1 MKKIIIVAP
10 VSKSLIDFRGD
21 LIKDMKNKGYN
32 VITVSPALTEEY
44 INIFQQQKIDN
55 IPINFQRNKL
65 NPFFDLLTLV
75 KLFKIFWKQAP
86 DIILSYTIK
95 PVIWGGLVAR
105 FFKIDF
111 YALITGAGFVFYGV
125 SFKRKLLRFFV
136 IFLYKLSLSKS
147 KAVIF
152 QNIDDLNLFV
162 DKGIVPRSK
171 THLVNG
177 SGVNIK
183 KFALTTIPK
192 GMIHFLCVARLKGD
206 KGIRQYAAAAKIVK
220 KKFPTVVFN
229 LVGPKETSPDAISL
243 DEVNSWS
250 DYIIYKGEVSDIH
263 SFIKSSHIYIL
274 PSYHEGLPRSTL
286 EAMSMGRPIITTN
299 ASGCKE
305 TVKEGINGFK
315 VPVANIDKLVEKI
328 IWFIE
333 HSDQIEP
340 MGIESRRMVEE
351 KFDVRKVNANMLDIM
366 NLQRSK
372 SN

>member
-10 VSKSLIDFRGD
+10 VSKSLINFRGD

-32 VITVSPALTEEY
+32 VITASPALSGKY
-44 INIFQQQKIDN
+44 VNIFRQQKIDN

-65 NPFFDLLTLV
+65 NPFYDLVTLI
-75 KLFKIFWKQAP
+75 KLFKIFWEQSP

-95 PVIWGGLVAR
+95 PVIWGGLAAR
-105 FFKIDF
+105 FFKTNF
-111 YALITGAGFVFYGV
+111 YALITGTGFVFYGV
-125 SFKRKLLRFFV
+125 STKRKLLRSFV
-136 IFLYKLSLSKS
+136 VLLFKLSLKKS

-152 QNIDDLNLFV
+152 QNIDDLDLFV
-162 DKGIVPRSK
+162 ERGIVPRSK

-183 KFALTTIPK
+183 KFYLANIPK
-192 GMIHFLCVARLKGD
+192 GIINFLCIARLKGD

-220 KKFPTVVFN
+220 KKFPNIVFN
-229 LVGPKETSPDAISL
+229 LVGPVETSPDAISL

-250 DYIIYKGEVSDIH
+250 NYISYKGEVEDVRPL
-263 SFIKSSHIYIL
+263 IKDAHIYVL

-305 TVKEGINGFK
+305 TVKEGVNGFL
-315 VPVANIDKLVEKI
+315 VPVASIDILAEKM

-333 HSDQIEP
+333 HSNQIEP
-340 MGIESRRMVEE
+340 MGIASRRMVEE
-351 KFDVRKVNANMLDIM
+351 KFDVCKVNAIMLDMM
-366 NLQRSK
+366 NL
-372 SN
+372 

>member
-10 VSKSLIDFRGD
+10 ISKSLINFRGD

-32 VITVSPALTEEY
+32 VITASPALSGKY
-44 INIFQQQKIDN
+44 VNIFRQQKIDN

-65 NPFFDLLTLV
+65 NPFYDLVTLI
-75 KLFKIFWKQAP
+75 KLFKIFWEQSP

-95 PVIWGGLVAR
+95 PVIWGGLAAR
-105 FFKIDF
+105 FFKTNF
-111 YALITGAGFVFYGV
+111 YALITGTGFVFYGV
-125 SFKRKLLRFFV
+125 STKRKLLRSFV
-136 IFLYKLSLSKS
+136 VLLFKLSLKKS

-152 QNIDDLNLFV
+152 QNIDDLDLFV
-162 DKGIVPRSK
+162 ERGIVPRSK

-183 KFALTTIPK
+183 KFYLANIPK
-192 GMIHFLCVARLKGD
+192 GIINFLCIARLKGD

-220 KKFPTVVFN
+220 KKFPNIVFN
-229 LVGPKETSPDAISL
+229 LVGPVETSPDAISL

-250 DYIIYKGEVSDIH
+250 NYISYKGEVEDVRPL
-263 SFIKSSHIYIL
+263 IKNAHIYVL

-305 TVKEGINGFK
+305 TVKEGVNGFL
-315 VPVANIDKLVEKI
+315 VPVASIDILAEKMV
-328 IWFIE
+328 WFIE
-333 HSDQIEP
+333 HSNQIEP
-340 MGIESRRMVEE
+340 MGIASRRMVEE
-351 KFDVRKVNANMLDIM
+351 KFDVCKVNAIMLDMM
-366 NLQRSK
+366 NL
-372 SN
+372 

>member
-10 VSKSLIDFRGD
+10 ISKSLINFRGD
-21 LIKDMKNKGYN
+21 LIIDMKNKGYN
-32 VITVSPALTEEY
+32 VITASPALSEEY
-44 INIFQQQKIDN
+44 SNIFKQQKIVN
-55 IPINFQRNKL
+55 MTVNFINNKL
-65 NPFFDLLTLV
+65 NPLYDFFTIIR
-75 KLFKIFWKQAP
+75 LFKIFWEQSP

-95 PVIWGGLVAR
+95 PVIWGGLVAK
-105 FFKIDF
+105 FFKTDF
-111 YALITGAGFVFYGV
+111 YALITGTGFVFYGV
-125 SFKRKLLRFFV
+125 SFKRKLLRNFV
-136 IFLYKLSLSKS
+136 IFLYRFALKKS

-162 DKGIVPRSK
+162 SKSIVPKSK
-171 THLVNG
+171 THLVDG
-177 SGVNIK
+177 SGVNIER
-183 KFALTTIPK
+183 FNYTVPPK
-192 GMIHFLCVARLKGD
+192 GNINFLCVARLKGD
-206 KGIRQYAAAAKIVK
+206 KGIRQYAAAAKIIK
-220 KKFPTVVFN
+220 KKFPNTIFN
-229 LVGPKETSPDAISL
+229 LIGPEEISPDAISL

-250 DYIIYKGEVSDIH
+250 NYISYKGEVEDVRPL
-263 SFIKSSHIYIL
+263 IKDAHIYVL

>member
-44 INIFQQQKIDN
+44 VNIFKQQKIDN

-125 SFKRKLLRFFV
+125 SFKRKLLRNFV
-136 IFLYKLSLSKS
+136 IFLYRFALKKS

-162 DKGIVPRSK
+162 SKSIVPKSK
-171 THLVNG
+171 THLVDG
-177 SGVNIK
+177 SGVNIER
-183 KFALTTIPK
+183 FNYTVPPK
-192 GMIHFLCVARLKGD
+192 GNINFLCVARLKGD
-206 KGIRQYAAAAKIVK
+206 KGIRQYAAAAKIIK
-220 KKFPTVVFN
+220 KKFPNTIFN
-229 LVGPKETSPDAISL
+229 LIGPEEISPDAISL

-250 DYIIYKGEVSDIH
+250 NYISYQGEVSDVR
-263 SFIKSSHIYIL
+263 SLIKNSHVYVL

-286 EAMSMGRPIITTN
+286 EAMSMGRPVITTD

-305 TVKEGINGFK
+305 TVKEGVNGFI
-315 VPVANIDKLVEKI
+315 VPIANVEMLVKKM
-328 IWFIE
+328 IWFILN
-333 HSDQIEP
+333 SKQIES
-340 MGIESRRMVEE
+340 MGIESRNMVEE
-351 KFDVRKVNANMLDIM
+351 KFDVRKVNAKMLDIIG
-366 NLQRSK
+366 RSQV
-372 SN
+372 

>member
-10 VSKSLIDFRGD
+10 ISKSLINFRGD
-21 LIKDMKNKGYN
+21 LIKDIKNKGHN
-32 VITVSPALTEEY
+32 VITASPALSGNY
-44 INIFQQQKIDN
+44 VNIFQQQKIDN

-65 NPFFDLLTLV
+65 NPFYDLVTLI
-75 KLFKIFWKQAP
+75 KLFKLFWEQSP

-95 PVIWGGLVAR
+95 PVIWGGLAAR
-105 FFKIDF
+105 FFKTNF
-111 YALITGAGFVFYGV
+111 YALITGTGFVFYGV
-125 SFKRKLLRFFV
+125 STKRKLLRSLVVLLF
-136 IFLYKLSLSKS
+136 KLSLKKS

-152 QNIDDLNLFV
+152 QNVDDLNLFV
-162 DKGIVPRSK
+162 DKGIIPRSK

-183 KFALTTIPK
+183 KFYLANIPK
-192 GMIHFLCVARLKGD
+192 DIINFLCIARLKGD

-220 KKFPTVVFN
+220 KKFPNIVFN
-229 LVGPKETSPDAISL
+229 LVGPVETSPDAISL

-250 DYIIYKGEVSDIH
+250 NYISYKGEVEDVRPL
-263 SFIKSSHIYIL
+263 IKDAHIYVL

-286 EAMSMGRPIITTN
+286 EAMSMGRPVITTN

-305 TVKEGINGFK
+305 TVKEGVNGFL
-315 VPVANIDKLVEKI
+315 VPVASIDILAEKM

-340 MGIESRRMVEE
+340 MGIASRRMVEE
-351 KFDVRKVNANMLDIM
+351 KFDVCKVNAIMLDMM
-366 NLQRSK
+366 NL
-372 SN
+372 

>member
-10 VSKSLIDFRGD
+10 ISKSLINFRGD

-32 VITVSPALTEEY
+32 VITASPALSGKY
-44 INIFQQQKIDN
+44 VNIFRQQKIDN

-65 NPFFDLLTLV
+65 NPFYDLVTLI
-75 KLFKIFWKQAP
+75 KLFKIFWEQSP

-95 PVIWGGLVAR
+95 PVIWGGLAAR
-105 FFKIDF
+105 FFKTNF
-111 YALITGAGFVFYGV
+111 YALITGTGFVFYGV
-125 SFKRKLLRFFV
+125 STKRKLLRSFV
-136 IFLYKLSLSKS
+136 VLLFKLSLKKS

-152 QNIDDLNLFV
+152 QNIDDLDLFV
-162 DKGIVPRSK
+162 ERGIVPRSK

-183 KFALTTIPK
+183 KFYLANIPK
-192 GMIHFLCVARLKGD
+192 GIINFLCIARLKGD

-220 KKFPTVVFN
+220 KKFPNIVFN
-229 LVGPKETSPDAISL
+229 LVGPVETSPDAISL

-250 DYIIYKGEVSDIH
+250 NYITYKGEVEDVRPL
-263 SFIKSSHIYIL
+263 IKDAHIYVL

-286 EAMSMGRPIITTN
+286 EAMSMGRPVITTV

-305 TVKEGINGFK
+305 TVKEGVNGFL
-315 VPVANIDKLVEKI
+315 VPIASIDILAKKM

-333 HSDQIEP
+333 HSNQIEP
-340 MGIESRRMVEE
+340 MGIASRRMVEE
-351 KFDVRKVNANMLDIM
+351 KFDVCKVNAIMLDMM
-366 NLQRSK
+366 NL
-372 SN
+372 